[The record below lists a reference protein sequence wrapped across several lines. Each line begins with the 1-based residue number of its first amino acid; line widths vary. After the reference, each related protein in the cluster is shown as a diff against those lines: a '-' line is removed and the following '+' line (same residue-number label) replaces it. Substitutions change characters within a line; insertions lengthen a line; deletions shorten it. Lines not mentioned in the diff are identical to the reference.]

1 MYLKGRS
8 KFKIHNQII
17 DLAALQ
23 SEMILSSHHL
33 EILGVLIL
41 DCKEIVIVENLTTFY
56 GYLCTRG
63 SVIYL
68 GGFYNSIG
76 KKLLFMLHD
85 FDNSISFYRV
95 GDIDAG
101 GFYILNHFIV
111 GTKISF

>member
-1 MYLKGRS
+1 M
-8 KFKIHNQII
+8 
-17 DLAALQ
+17 
-23 SEMILSSHHL
+23 
-33 EILGVLIL
+33 

-56 GYLCTRG
+56 GYLCTSG

-76 KKLLFMLHD
+76 KKLLFMLYD
-85 FDNSISFYRV
+85 FDNSISFYRL

-111 GTKISF
+111 DTKIPFRVRKMDIDTQVQYKDYTCDLTTKDQK